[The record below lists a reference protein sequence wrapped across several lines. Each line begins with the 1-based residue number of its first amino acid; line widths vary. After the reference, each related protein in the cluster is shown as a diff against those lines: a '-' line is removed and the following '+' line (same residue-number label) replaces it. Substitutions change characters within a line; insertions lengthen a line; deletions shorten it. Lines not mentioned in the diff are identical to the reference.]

1 MLPKFIRNIPKDVI
15 PQMWPLLEKY
25 QMGPSIIPQKY
36 EEMMM
41 LVAPADT
48 KCSYC

>member
-15 PQMWPLLEKY
+15 PQMCPLLKKY
-25 QMGPSIIPQKY
+25 QMGSSIIPQKY

-41 LVAPADT
+41 LVASADT